1 MHYKQS
7 FKLSYHPYT
16 ILKTLA
22 FILIIVSA
30 GYSQRVQL
38 FTKAND
44 VFTSSNQFKV
54 KSKEVVFVE
63 DDGVV
68 LMTVPIKNLVEVRY
82 SEKSYRYCGTPFVF
96 LGSITLAATAGLGA
110 VGQLN
115 TAFGNSQGI
124 LIGVGSGA
132 TLFYF
137 GKLLRLIGFR
147 FGRDIIYED
156 FDRLSRS
163 TKRLILESISLDV
176 QKKNK
181 ESKFMP
187 GPEGRLEGLK
197 LSWEGK
203 KPWKTKYKP
212 KKKIVRFSF
221 F

>member
-1 MHYKQS
+1 MHYEQS
-7 FKLSYHPYT
+7 FKLSYYPYT
-16 ILKTLA
+16 ILKTLTL
-22 FILIIVSA
+22 ILIIVSA

-44 VFTSSNQFKV
+44 VFTSSNRFKV
-54 KSKEVVFVE
+54 KSKEVIFVE

-110 VGQLN
+110 AGQLN

-187 GPEGRLEGLK
+187 GPEGRLEGIK

>member
-1 MHYKQS
+1 MKR
-7 FKLSYHPYT
+7 LVIT
-16 ILKTLA
+16 
-22 FILIIVSA
+22 FIFISI
-30 GYSQRVQL
+30 GFSQRVQL

-54 KSKEVVFVE
+54 KKREVVFIE

-82 SEKSYRYCGTPFVF
+82 AEKSYQYCGTPFMF
-96 LGSITLAATAGLGA
+96 FGSVMLAATAGLGA
-110 VGQLN
+110 AGQLN
-115 TAFGNSQGI
+115 TAYKNTQGI
-124 LIGVGSGA
+124 VIGVGSGIS
-132 TLFYF
+132 LYYF
-137 GKLLRLIGFR
+137 GKLLKLIGFR

-156 FDRLSRS
+156 FDRLSRP
-163 TKRLILESISLDV
+163 TKKLILESISLDV

-181 ESKFMP
+181 ESKFLP

>member
-1 MHYKQS
+1 
-7 FKLSYHPYT
+7 
-16 ILKTLA
+16 
-22 FILIIVSA
+22 
-30 GYSQRVQL
+30 
-38 FTKAND
+38 
-44 VFTSSNQFKV
+44 
-54 KSKEVVFVE
+54 
-63 DDGVV
+63 
-68 LMTVPIKNLVEVRY
+68 MTVSNRIK
-82 SEKSYRYCGTPFVF
+82 SSWIDSGIHYCI
-96 LGSITLAATAGLGA
+96 LS
-110 VGQLN
+110 
-115 TAFGNSQGI
+115 SI
-124 LIGVGSGA
+124 LIG
-132 TLFYF
+132 
-137 GKLLRLIGFR
+137 RIIGFR

-163 TKRLILESISLDV
+163 TKKLILESISLDV